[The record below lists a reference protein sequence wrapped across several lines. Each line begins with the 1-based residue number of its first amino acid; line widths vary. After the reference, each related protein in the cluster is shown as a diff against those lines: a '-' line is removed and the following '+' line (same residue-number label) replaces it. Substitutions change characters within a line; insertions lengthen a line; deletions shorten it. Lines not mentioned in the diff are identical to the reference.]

1 MTKAKVLPPNLD
13 ACSQNEIHLPLH
25 DHKLHVYPTQASSEI
40 ASVRHNISESFMY
53 HRPIVGGSLLQT
65 NVSAFLL
72 RPKRNVAEIWVGLKS
87 QEPKQLC
94 RFWRISATLFNGSLR
109 AATTVS
115 LINPLRRRS
124 LARIS
129 V

>member
-13 ACSQNEIHLPLH
+13 ACSQNEIPLPLH
-25 DHKLHVYPTQASSEI
+25 DQKLHVYPTQASSEI
-40 ASVRHNISESFMY
+40 ASVRHNMTESFMY
-53 HRPIVGGSLLQT
+53 HRPIVERSVLET

-72 RPKRNVAEIWVGLKS
+72 RAERNVAEIWVGLKS
-87 QEPKQLC
+87 QKPEQLC
-94 RFWRISATLFNGSLR
+94 RFWRISATLFNGSLP
-109 AATTVS
+109 AARTVS